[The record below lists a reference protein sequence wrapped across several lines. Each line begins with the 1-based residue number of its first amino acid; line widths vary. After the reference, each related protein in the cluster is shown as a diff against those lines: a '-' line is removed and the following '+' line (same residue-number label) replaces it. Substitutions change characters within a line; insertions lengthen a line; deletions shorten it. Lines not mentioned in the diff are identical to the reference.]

1 MNNIIK
7 DLEAEI
13 KQSKKQL
20 KSDYLERV
28 GQDLELS
35 KKISIEDFYQEC
47 QDFDESCNYYENI
60 AWEVGYISGIENAI
74 RELKKLE
81 NK

>member
-13 KQSKKQL
+13 KQHKKQL
-20 KSDYLERV
+20 KSDYLDRV
-28 GQDLELS
+28 GQDLRLS
-35 KKISIEDFYQEC
+35 KIISIEDFYQRC
-47 QDFDESCNYYENI
+47 QILELNNDYENI
-60 AWEVGYISGIENAI
+60 GWAVGYISGIENAI

-81 NK
+81 NE